1 MHHAYSMRFECCEH
15 KSDHSLVTF
24 KRPNCLL
31 RLRTLKPHNLS
42 FEDTFFLT
50 GREPANK
57 QTHWCTHGGYR
68 FATVRRGRWRKLQR
82 RQKEQKKAVS
92 TISTYQIYFKTVI
105 AYYSPN
111 SAIIISLKSP
121 ISEGQSLLT
130 RYIHLLVSW
139 ICANSGR
146 QSYLSTDVCT

>member
-1 MHHAYSMRFECCEH
+1 MLWTQKR
-15 KSDHSLVTF
+15 SLTCHLQ
-24 KRPNCLL
+24 KAKLSPSPYNAE
-31 RLRTLKPHNLS
+31 THNLS

-57 QTHWCTHGGYR
+57 QTHLCTHGGYR

>member
-1 MHHAYSMRFECCEH
+1 MLWTQKR
-15 KSDHSLVTF
+15 SLTCHLQ
-24 KRPNCLL
+24 KAKLSPSPYNAE
-31 RLRTLKPHNLS
+31 THNLS

-57 QTHWCTHGGYR
+57 QTHLCTHGGYR

-130 RYIHLLVSW
+130 SYIHLLVSW

>member
-1 MHHAYSMRFECCEH
+1 MHIQWGLSVVNAKAITHLSPSKGQTVSFALERWNPQ
-15 KSDHSLVTF
+15 LI
-24 KRPNCLL
+24 L
-31 RLRTLKPHNLS
+31 RRH
-42 FEDTFFLT
+42 FFLT

-57 QTHWCTHGGYR
+57 QTHLCTHGGYR